1 MASSDALTRSVRRS
15 NPHELVEKIV
25 RMRIFESAYWKEHC
39 FGLTAELLVDKA
51 TSLTYYGGV
60 CSANNKPTPFLCL
73 IMKMLQL
80 RPEMEI
86 VREFIQIEEYKYV
99 RVLGAFY
106 LRLVGTPVDIYTYL
120 EPLYSDYS
128 KIAFQTRTGWGL
140 STVDQFVD
148 TLLTDEFACDIALP
162 HLPARHNLE
171 SRKLIGPRESLVQV
185 HAIDKSGGAAAG
197 GVAMDGYSSSSSS
210 SSEDED
216 EAGENGGATA
226 ANEEVESASR
236 AKATGSTNAVSE
248 TTNAVSETTNA
259 VSETTKAVSETTNA
273 VSETTNA
280 VSGTEIAPLKS
291 TAGSEP
297 VRCILRDALPS
308 ADGPDVGG
316 KKPDTGSS
324 SPRAERH
331 RDADRSDDRD
341 RDRDR
346 DRRGRNERTRD
357 RRRSTSRSRRREPR
371 RRSSRRSRSRREE
384 RRGTRKRSRRTRS
397 FDSRRSRRS
406 RSRERTSSRDRNQ
419 RRHSGEREAR
429 REERTSEP
437 SDRGSG
443 DDDDV
448 SMRKKTKE
456 KKKKKR
462 VFKGLK
468 SVSAQE
474 GGDGG
479 EAAGKTHASAE
490 GSVEQW
496 NETRAK
502 LGLKPLRP

>member
-140 STVDQFVD
+140 STVDQFID

-210 SSEDED
+210 SSGEDED
-216 EAGENGGATA
+216 EAGVEGGNGDATA

-248 TTNAVSETTNA
+248 TT
-259 VSETTKAVSETTNA
+259 KAVSETTNA
-273 VSETTNA
+273 VSETE
-280 VSGTEIAPLKS
+280 SAPRES

-308 ADGPDVGG
+308 ADGPDVRV
-316 KKPDTGSS
+316 KKADTGSS

-341 RDRDR
+341 RDR
-346 DRRGRNERTRD
+346 RGRNERIRD

-371 RRSSRRSRSRREE
+371 RRSGRRSRSRGEE
-384 RRGTRKRSRRTRS
+384 RRTNRKRSRRTRS

-406 RSRERTSSRDRNQ
+406 RDRGRTSSRDRNQ
-419 RRHSGEREAR
+419 RRHSGERESR
-429 REERTSEP
+429 REQRTSEQ

-443 DDDDV
+443 DDDDDV
-448 SMRKKTKE
+448 SLRKKTKE

-468 SVSAQE
+468 SVPAQE
-474 GGDGG
+474 GDGAGG
-479 EAAGKTHASAE
+479 EAAGKTNASAE